1 MLNQKFDRIQIK
13 ISKLEVVVMERVN
26 LAFEEIDTTSEFA
39 YSFGCSGGRSDCCTR
54 VCTRDMFNEEDLKE
68 WDRYF
73 EVDSGV
79 VQY

>member
-1 MLNQKFDRIQIK
+1 MEK
-13 ISKLEVVVMERVN
+13 IN
-26 LAFEEIDTTSEFA
+26 LTFEEIDLVDSLS
-39 YSFGCSGGRSDCCTR
+39 YSIGCSGGRSDCCTR
-54 VCTRDMFNEEDLKE
+54 VCTRDVPREEELKE